1 MNLIKTYSNII
12 LLFLLFAPVLAISQ
26 STELSRAIALFDK
39 GKFAD
44 AEPVFKKVLD
54 EKPDDFMVN
63 YFYGACRTENNHFTN
78 ADLECLIAA
87 NEEVSPININYYFG
101 VQYHA
106 RSNWER
112 ALKYYNRY
120 KGKASEE
127 DVAQKKVLEKI
138 QQCYDKINPYE
149 EFIVAESTDTIIPV
163 VAAGIAADGIVPADS
178 SLAADSMNVADT
190 TVPAV
195 TETAVA
201 VAVAEPA
208 AEPEKPKGD
217 SILFVINSE
226 ITYTNTTQFKTEEGK
241 SLFEKGSAK
250 QQELE
255 KNISETDELRK
266 KYAAA
271 KTRYEKKTIGEQIL
285 ANENSVYGLKEETG
299 KLLSKAQITEN
310 EYWQNAPA
318 EEIAAFIEEQNK
330 VEKEETVA
338 TDTMASDTTTNDT
351 TGLIDP
357 VVLLVGSENNAAAA
371 ESENNDLVYKIQLGT
386 YRKLPNYVKKLYDK
400 LSLFRKIDTYTDER
414 GVVVYTTGNLTNYE
428 DAVKMKNQV
437 KQEGVEDAK
446 VVPYF
451 KGKRITLEKAKEL
464 EGVK

>member
-1 MNLIKTYSNII
+1 MKLIKTYSNII
-12 LLFLLFAPVLAISQ
+12 LLFLIFAPVLAVSQ
-26 STELSRAIALFDK
+26 ATELSRAIALFDK
-39 GKFAD
+39 EKFAE
-44 AEPVFKKVLD
+44 AEPVFAEILA
-54 EKPDDFMVN
+54 EKPTDFMVN

-78 ADLECLIAA
+78 ADLECLIKA

-120 KGKASEE
+120 KGSASED
-127 DVAQKKVLEKI
+127 DVAKKKVLEKI

-149 EFIVAESTDTIIPV
+149 EFIVAENTDTIIPV
-163 VAAGIAADGIVPADS
+163 VAGITADGTIPADS
-178 SLAADSMNVADT
+178 SLTADSLKMADE
-190 TVPAV
+190 TVPVAAG
-195 TETAVA
+195 TAVA
-201 VAVAEPA
+201 VAVTEPVAEPK
-208 AEPEKPKGD
+208 KPKGD
-217 SILFVINSE
+217 PILFVINSE

-241 SLFEKGSAK
+241 SFFKKGNTK

-285 ANENSVYGLKEETG
+285 ANENSVYSLKEEAG
-299 KLLSKAQITEN
+299 KFLSKAQITEN
-310 EYWQNAPA
+310 EYWQNASP

-330 VEKEETVA
+330 VEEEEIIV
-338 TDTMASDTTTNDT
+338 TDTTVTDSTTSDTT
-351 TGLIDP
+351 GFIDP
-357 VVLLVGSENNAAAA
+357 AILLIGTDNNDAVT
-371 ESENNDLVYKIQLGT
+371 EPDNNDLVYKIQLGT

-414 GVVVYTTGNLTNYE
+414 GIVVYTTGNLTNYE

-464 EGVK
+464 EEEK

>member
-63 YFYGACRTENNHFTN
+63 YFYGACRTENNHFTD

-208 AEPEKPKGD
+208 AEPKKPKGD
-217 SILFVINSE
+217 PILFVINSE

-285 ANENSVYGLKEETG
+285 ANENSVYG
-299 KLLSKAQITEN
+299 
-310 EYWQNAPA
+310 
-318 EEIAAFIEEQNK
+318 
-330 VEKEETVA
+330 
-338 TDTMASDTTTNDT
+338 
-351 TGLIDP
+351 
-357 VVLLVGSENNAAAA
+357 
-371 ESENNDLVYKIQLGT
+371 
-386 YRKLPNYVKKLYDK
+386 
-400 LSLFRKIDTYTDER
+400 
-414 GVVVYTTGNLTNYE
+414 
-428 DAVKMKNQV
+428 
-437 KQEGVEDAK
+437 
-446 VVPYF
+446 
-451 KGKRITLEKAKEL
+451 
-464 EGVK
+464 